1 MKHRRGAR
9 DWNMRSSYTKLALHT
24 VFLKQFSHT
33 IIIKINAARKLS
45 PIANVCQNFE
55 TPMEVKICNRHRFC
69 AATLDCKRADNR
81 EEFSFT
87 SADSIDTTNS
97 TITHLHF
104 CRSKECDSLRSEIHA
119 CAGTAPRS
127 LHPVTTDSKSGL
139 PNISN

>member
-45 PIANVCQNFE
+45 PVANVCQNFE
-55 TPMEVKICNRHRFC
+55 TPMEVKICNRHRFR

-97 TITHLHF
+97 TTITHLHF
-104 CRSKECDSLRSEIHA
+104 CRVDRKNATR
-119 CAGTAPRS
+119 
-127 LHPVTTDSKSGL
+127 
-139 PNISN
+139 

>member
-1 MKHRRGAR
+1 MKHRGAR

-45 PIANVCQNFE
+45 PVANVCQNFE
-55 TPMEVKICNRHRFC
+55 TPMEVKICNRHRFR
-69 AATLDCKRADNR
+69 AATLDCKRADNC

-97 TITHLHF
+97 TTIPHLHF
-104 CRSKECDSLRSEIHA
+104 CRVDRKNATR
-119 CAGTAPRS
+119 
-127 LHPVTTDSKSGL
+127 
-139 PNISN
+139 